1 MEILRYHFMQNAILA
16 ALLGG
21 VACSTIGVF
30 VVTMGISF
38 IGTCISH
45 AAFAGAL
52 LGILLGF
59 NPLVGAFVFSLLAA
73 AIIGPLAD
81 RGEFN
86 PDTAIGI
93 IFSLMLGLAFL
104 FMGLMVGPKTQ
115 ALGLLWGSI
124 LTVTDA
130 NLILLAAVCGVVVT
144 LAILF
149 YKEIQAVLFHREMA
163 LAVGIPANAIFYALL
178 FLTGATIT
186 ASFKAIGG
194 LLIFSLIIN
203 PAAAAYQLTYS
214 LKRMFLLSSLFG
226 VLSGWMGLLASYLFD
241 VPSGSVIIVT
251 SSLIF
256 ALATLFSPKR
266 KVKGWQAEIA
276 VNKGGQ
282 VVEQTRKRTHTVPEY
297 EHESKAMSDDL
308 AKLRILLPHWIEHNE
323 ELPEVGG
330 EGAGDGPEGGGTADR
345 RGYGADGG
353 L

>member
-1 MEILRYHFMQNAILA
+1 MEILHYRFMQNAILA

-59 NPLVGAFVFSLLAA
+59 NPLMGAFVLSLLAA
-73 AIIGPLAD
+73 AVIGPLAD

-93 IFSLMLGLAFL
+93 VFSLMLGLAFL
-104 FMGLMVGPKTQ
+104 FMGLMPGPKTQ

-144 LAILF
+144 LAVLF
-149 YKEIQAVLFHREMA
+149 YKEIQAVLFHREIA

-214 LKRMFLLSSLFG
+214 LKRMFLLSALFG
-226 VLSGWMGLLASYLFD
+226 VLSGWMGLAASYLFD
-241 VPSGSVIIVT
+241 VPSGAVIIIT
-251 SSLIF
+251 SSLVF
-256 ALATLFSPKR
+256 AIATLLSPKR
-266 KVKGWQAEIA
+266 KVKGWQIM
-276 VNKGGQ
+276 Q
-282 VVEQTRKRTHTVPEY
+282 
-297 EHESKAMSDDL
+297 
-308 AKLRILLPHWIEHNE
+308 
-323 ELPEVGG
+323 EVK
-330 EGAGDGPEGGGTADR
+330 DV
-345 RGYGADGG
+345 
-353 L
+353 